1 LVTSREN
8 QTIPKAMHTLAYA
21 NSNQHELH
29 TIAKNNLIAS
39 NSQHVQKTT
48 APKKQTKS
56 SKQDEIKSKLSVAD
70 AHIMRL
76 ESTILDN
83 NKLIRNLKLQ
93 QVGMQQ
99 EDIQANSHTHINRC
113 TNFLDVNKCHC
124 TTMENRLRDLERE
137 MTNMKLQQLEN
148 KILALKNQTNSTIL
162 QPTMQPMINPVPPQ
176 PIHLHHQAP
185 PHPCV
190 VHNIPPPPY
199 IVGQPVRN
207 IQPTFVQTV
216 TPTNN
221 FTVQQM

>member
-1 LVTSREN
+1 
-8 QTIPKAMHTLAYA
+8 MHTLAYA
-21 NSNQHELH
+21 KTKQHELH

-39 NSQHVQKTT
+39 NSQNVQKTT
-48 APKKQTKS
+48 VPKKPTKN
-56 SKQDEIKSKLSVAD
+56 SKQDEIKSKLSVAE

-99 EDIQANSHTHINRC
+99 EDIQTNSHTHIYRC
-113 TNFLDVNKCHC
+113 THFLDVNKCHC
-124 TTMENRLRDLERE
+124 TTMDNRLRDLERE

-148 KILALKNQTNSTIL
+148 QIIALKNQTNSTIL
-162 QPTMQPMINPVPPQ
+162 QPTMQPMINPQ
-176 PIHLHHQAP
+176 PIHLQHQAS
-185 PHPCV
+185 PHPMV

-199 IVGQPVRN
+199 IVGQHVRN
-207 IQPTFVQTV
+207 IQTTFVQTV

-221 FTVQQM
+221 FIE